1 MSVHELSEKSI
12 LKRKRVKQFQNAKVF
27 PGLVGFHSE
36 PNLRDVQIS
45 ITKKNDLKTLAMKR
59 KMSMS
64 GDISSQGERNL
75 FSWKLNF
82 ESGISS
88 QLHKRHYSIFLDI

>member
-45 ITKKNDLKTLAMKR
+45 ITKKNDLKTL
-59 KMSMS
+59 
-64 GDISSQGERNL
+64 NL

-88 QLHKRHYSIFLDI
+88 QLHKRHYSIILDI

>member
-45 ITKKNDLKTLAMKR
+45 ITKKNDLKTL
-59 KMSMS
+59 
-64 GDISSQGERNL
+64 NL